1 MVSSSH
7 PPPDI
12 VRGAP
17 QHHTVIGNLDIGVM
31 IESFRNL
38 GDAGHGGKSLSE
50 VRELQ
55 LAMKGSTL
63 LTPLRHATTLGASC
77 SGAGFARRP

>member
-7 PPPDI
+7 LPPDI
-12 VRGAP
+12 MRGAT
-17 QHHTVIGNLDIGVM
+17 QHHTVVGNLDIGVV
-31 IESFRNL
+31 IESFRDL
-38 GDAGHGGKSLSE
+38 GDAGHGGKSLSK

-55 LAMKGSTL
+55 LAMEGSTL
-63 LTPLRHATTLGASC
+63 FTPLRHATTLGASC